1 MTGAIVQR
9 SESYLFPVTGQPVRT
24 VTIDGEPWF
33 VGRDVAEVLG
43 YANTSK
49 ALKDHVPAGHR
60 KGNGAFPLAELG
72 FHPQT
77 VMIDEPGMCRLVLRA
92 NTDLAERFQ
101 EWVTAEVLPAI
112 RKTGSYS
119 APPTVLP
126 DLTAPENV
134 LALANLYQSAARQL
148 VAATQRVAE
157 LEPAAEAWEVLAS
170 ADGDYSLRDAGHML
184 NRV

>member
-77 VMIDEPGMCRLVLRA
+77 VMIDEPGMYRLVLRA

-112 RKTGSYS
+112 RKTGSYAVAAKLKDRRRAGDSVGAKS
-119 APPTVLP
+119 AAL
-126 DLTAPENV
+126 LA
-134 LALANLYQSAARQL
+134 ALARRVRESAVPRPAL
-148 VAATQRVAE
+148 V
-157 LEPAAEAWEVLAS
+157 P
-170 ADGDYSLRDAGHML
+170 GGAG
-184 NRV
+184 